1 MFSGS
6 LLELLLGHPSKVDC
20 REWVGPLSV
29 KKSICQIILME
40 RVLLEFKFPLEGRS
54 SKWVEFAKLW
64 HHTNSESKIA
74 CSHHPTCRPSSKSQR
89 GPRHRPEDYQQHSQ
103 FEASTCQVARQSC
116 CQTGACSAS
125 RRRIRR
131 GEGWGARCA
140 WKSPIP
146 AKKHNHIPKIF
157 SNLRQIKAR
166 GVFQGV
172 FNKLIEFE
180 AKNAMIRRG
189 QLRISLCLFE
199 FCSTVIPK
207 SPFLIAICPTR
218 LGFVRFLFGFQY
230 LFKLHSPKQPHR
242 LAGRP

>member
-1 MFSGS
+1 MGGPPFCKKVYLRNNFDGTCAGLALSGP
-6 LLELLLGHPSKVDC
+6 HP
-20 REWVGPLSV
+20 
-29 KKSICQIILME
+29 
-40 RVLLEFKFPLEGRS
+40 LLEFKFPLEGRS

-103 FEASTCQVARQSC
+103 FEASTCQVARSSC

-199 FCSTVIPK
+199 FCGTVIPK